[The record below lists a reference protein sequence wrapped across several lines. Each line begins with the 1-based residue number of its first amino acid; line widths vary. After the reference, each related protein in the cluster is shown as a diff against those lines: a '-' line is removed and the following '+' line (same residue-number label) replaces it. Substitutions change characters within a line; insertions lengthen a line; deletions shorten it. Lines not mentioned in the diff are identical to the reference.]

1 MYKYIVSN
9 NRLEISDIVSLNLCK
24 LFDKRNKINIRIN
37 IRIRVIK
44 GDLWPRAGARAP
56 RCFRSDKLHQDFI
69 LSGKVVTSLNGKML
83 ENA

>member
-9 NRLEISDIVSLNLCK
+9 NRLEISDTVSRNLCK
-24 LFDKRNKINIRIN
+24 LFDKRNKINIRI
-37 IRIRVIK
+37 RVIK
-44 GDLWPRAGARAP
+44 DDLWPRAGARAP

-69 LSGKVVTSLNGKML
+69 LSGKVVTSLNGKIL